1 MKPQRFGTHMHFNS
15 EAAFPHARR
24 STARTG
30 TLRTRTPWRGS
41 TNCNRQKEKAHQLKG
56 ETLFFFSSKME
67 RARAKECPTAR
78 AKECPTA
85 MAKDSTA
92 EAKAIAKAKSQKG
105 NDPKVSEEPSFS
117 LVISASSRRH
127 YKVQSQKYAVL
138 TPPKTGYGRIRAKL
152 PNEKVYVY

>member
-30 TLRTRTPWRGS
+30 TLRTRTPWRCS
-41 TNCNRQKEKAHQLKG
+41 TNCNCQKEKAHQLKG
-56 ETLFFFSSKME
+56 KTLFFFLSKME
-67 RARAKECPTAR
+67 RARAKECS
-78 AKECPTA
+78 TA

-105 NDPKVSEEPSFS
+105 CEPKSLGRAFVFTCHFSKQPETLQSAEPEVCCPNASQDGLRTDPS
-117 LVISASSRRH
+117 
-127 YKVQSQKYAVL
+127 
-138 TPPKTGYGRIRAKL
+138 
-152 PNEKVYVY
+152 

>member
-1 MKPQRFGTHMHFNS
+1 MKPQQFGTHMHFNS

-67 RARAKECPTAR
+67 RARAKECPTA
-78 AKECPTA
+78 

-105 NDPKVSEEPSFS
+105 CEPKSLGRAFVFTCHFSKQPETLQSAEPEVCCPNASQDGLRTDPS
-117 LVISASSRRH
+117 
-127 YKVQSQKYAVL
+127 
-138 TPPKTGYGRIRAKL
+138 
-152 PNEKVYVY
+152 

>member
-1 MKPQRFGTHMHFNS
+1 MKPQQFGTHMHFNS

-105 NDPKVSEEPSFS
+105 CEPKSLGRAFVFTCHFSKQPETLQSAEPEVCCPNASQDGLRTDPS
-117 LVISASSRRH
+117 
-127 YKVQSQKYAVL
+127 
-138 TPPKTGYGRIRAKL
+138 
-152 PNEKVYVY
+152 